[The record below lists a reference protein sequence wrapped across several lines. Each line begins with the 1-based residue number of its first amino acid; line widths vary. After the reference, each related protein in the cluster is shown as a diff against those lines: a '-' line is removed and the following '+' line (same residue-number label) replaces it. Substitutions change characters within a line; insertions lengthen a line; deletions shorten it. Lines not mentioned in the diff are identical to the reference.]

1 MTRVGGIGCALIGFG
16 PSTILFCLTAVISP
30 LKLIV
35 LTGRIEPHWNEG
47 KAGSVIVIMH
57 TCDMWLCLD
66 TVSVA
71 DVARLDR
78 SEFADFSHR
87 LIFSCRGLVTGAHAI
102 RLLQTINVRKMADNG
117 LQVIAASVEAC
128 NTRPISHLTSSS
140 GTEPVTDGR
149 PTISSVTCESSVSFR
164 PKKER
169 AGNLLN
175 HGGVAYVAGL
185 GFGLMGCI
193 FELLPNVTVAFG
205 PGVGFETWKSKTF
218 FVVAAFE
225 VMCLSL
231 LQIFWSIILFE
242 AYKRKSYGHII
253 VIISTHVLVSCLSLL
268 NQFNYP
274 WPEVV
279 CTVYLLSL
287 LAAAVYTYANL
298 GNRHCNVRQF
308 AAQTSN
314 VT

>member
-1 MTRVGGIGCALIGFG
+1 MTRVGGIGCALIGLG
-16 PSTILFCLTAVISP
+16 PSTMLFFLTVVISP

-35 LTGRIEPHWNEG
+35 
-47 KAGSVIVIMH
+47 
-57 TCDMWLCLD
+57 
-66 TVSVA
+66 
-71 DVARLDR
+71 
-78 SEFADFSHR
+78 
-87 LIFSCRGLVTGAHAI
+87 VTGSGFVWI
-102 RLLQTINVRKMADNG
+102 LSLLLTSLVWIVLNLLTSHIASSLVVAVLSQELMRFVFYKLIIMADNG
-117 LQVIAASVEAC
+117 LQVVAASLQAC
-128 NTRPISHLTSSS
+128 STRPVSHLTSSN
-140 GTEPVTDGR
+140 GEEPVTDAR
-149 PTISSVTCESSVSFR
+149 PTISGVTCESSVSFR

-169 AGNLLN
+169 ADNLLN

-193 FELLPNVTVAFG
+193 FELLPNVTLAFG

-253 VIISTHVLVSCLSLL
+253 VVISTHILLSCLSLL

-287 LAAAVYTYANL
+287 FAAAVYTYASL
-298 GNRHCNVRQF
+298 GDRHCNTCQP
-308 AAQTSN
+308 AAHTSD